1 MEQIKRIEQMEV
13 YLDKGEAQVEQLLQL
28 VENFA
33 TTQEELTQLFDYY
46 GSEQWFED
54 KEASDNYQLPPELKC
69 GILSEDAIYN
79 LMTEHRALAIRL
91 LELATQMLR

>member
-1 MEQIKRIEQMEV
+1 MEQIKRIEQMEA

-54 KEASDNYQLPPELKC
+54 KEASDNYQLPSELKC

-79 LMTEHRALAIRL
+79 LMTEHRVLAIRL